1 MKSNLTRLS
10 AAVLVSTSL
19 FSGLAPTPSYAATY
33 EGTVNTEILNVRS
46 DSSTTSSIVGKLTEG
61 TTVNVYSSNND
72 WAQIEFEGQ
81 TRYVAS
87 EYLTVNTSISK
98 SSTSTTSTASTA
110 LYIAKEAT
118 NMYSSMT
125 TSSSVVSAIPKGAT
139 ITYISTHGATGS
151 WYKVSYN
158 GKTGYVAQKYF
169 AEQSSA
175 KQYVAEMNVNLRAE
189 MTTSSAVLTVIPK
202 DAVVNYISTH
212 GATGSWYKVSY
223 NGKIGYVAQKY
234 FSAYEGGSVTPQV
247 NPTHMTTDSTK
258 VYASITTTSRVL
270 TTLPKGAKVS
280 LQSLYGATNSW
291 GKISYNGITGYV
303 AMRDLQSLTAPK
315 PMYISNQTTLYNSM
329 SSSKKAIRTLTPG
342 TAVSQLSTHGATG
355 SWSKVTYQSTTGYVP
370 TRDLSEKFTQVVT
383 PYYAQQETKLYSS
396 MSSSKTV
403 LQTIP
408 KGAKVDQF
416 AKFGATGSWYQVR
429 YNNTT
434 GYVAARDFALT
445 PPTTTPTEQYGPE
458 AEYRIYVEGGS
469 TLNVRSTPAVQ
480 SNNLAGT
487 LNNGTIVSVKPIIG
501 SDWGLLT
508 NGTYSGNY
516 IHMDYA
522 IPVTTT
528 PPGSGVIKN
537 VFYTSYPMTVRDMAE
552 RQYNQIA
559 QTDFHHYEKAY
570 LPRAWVSVTDN
581 VGTIVN
587 QDMTV
592 ISSVGAALKS
602 SASSSSVTVA
612 TIPKG
617 ATVQYVERASSSW
630 YKVKYG
636 TATGYITLSSV
647 VGKANILSQPSL
659 TSHAYGQINPG
670 EKVTITG
677 QTGTYYTI
685 SYERPSGHNIRVFD
699 NTWRRASLNEV
710 LTYVDPT
717 GIDPNSRLFY
727 QFLDLSK
734 SAGTTAT
741 TLNKLLLS
749 KGTLSGLGQ
758 AFVTAGSQYN
768 INEVY
773 LLSHALHE
781 TGNGT
786 SKLASGVPVDK
797 DGNALINSE
806 GDRIYPERP
815 IAATVYNMYGI
826 QAFDSNPLG
835 SGAKY
840 AFEQKWFTPEAAVI
854 GGAYWIG
861 SSYINHPTYKQNTL
875 YKMRYNPDS
884 PGTHQYATN
893 IAWADIPTRQI
904 YNVYQM
910 LDSYTLNFDVPKYQ

>member
-10 AAVLVSTSL
+10 VAVLVSTSL

-33 EGTVNTEILNVRS
+33 EGTVNTKILNVRS

-61 TTVNVYSSNND
+61 ATVNVYSSNND
-72 WAQIEFEGQ
+72 WAQIEFEGE

-98 SSTSTTSTASTA
+98 SSISTASTT

-118 NMYSSMT
+118 SMYSSMT

-151 WYKVSYN
+151 WYKVSY
-158 GKTGYVAQKYF
+158 
-169 AEQSSA
+169 
-175 KQYVAEMNVNLRAE
+175 
-189 MTTSSAVLTVIPK
+189 
-202 DAVVNYISTH
+202 D
-212 GATGSWYKVSY
+212 
-223 NGKIGYVAQKY
+223 GKIGYVAQKY

-247 NPTHMTTDSTK
+247 NPTHTTTNSTK

-329 SSSKKAIRTLTPG
+329 SSTKKAIRTLTPG
-342 TAVSQLSTHGATG
+342 TSVSQLSTHGATG

-458 AEYRIYVEGGS
+458 VEYRIYVEGGS

-537 VFYTSYPMTVRDMAE
+537 VFYTNYPMTVRDMAE

-559 QTDFHHYEKAY
+559 LTDFHRYEKAY

-592 ISSVGAALKS
+592 ISNVGVALKS
-602 SASSSSVTVA
+602 SATSSSVTVA

-659 TSHAYGQINPG
+659 TSHPYGQINPG

-677 QTGTYYTI
+677 QTGTYYTV
-685 SYERPSGHNIRVFD
+685 SYKRPSGHNLRVFD
-699 NTWRRASLNEV
+699 NTWRRASVDEV

-717 GIDPNSRLFY
+717 GIDPNSRSFY

-797 DGNALINSE
+797 DGNALINSN

-815 IAATVYNMYGI
+815 VAATVYNMYGI

-893 IAWADIPTRQI
+893 IAWADIQTRQI
-904 YNVYQM
+904 YDVYQS
-910 LDSYTLNFDVPKYQ
+910 LDAYTLNFDVPKYQ

>member
-10 AAVLVSTSL
+10 AAVLISTSL
-19 FSGLAPTPSYAATY
+19 FSGLAPAPSYAATY

-81 TRYVAS
+81 KRYVSS

-98 SSTSTTSTASTA
+98 SSTSTATA
-110 LYIAKEAT
+110 LYTAKEAT

-169 AEQSSA
+169 VEQASA

-189 MTTSSAVLTVIPK
+189 MTTSSAILTVVPK
-202 DAVVNYISTH
+202 DAVVDYISTH

-280 LQSLYGATNSW
+280 LQSTYGATNSW

-403 LQTIP
+403 LHTIP

-480 SNNLAGT
+480 SDNLAGT
-487 LNNGTIVSVKPIIG
+487 LNTGTIVSVKPIIG

-537 VFYTSYPMTVRDMAE
+537 VFYTSYPMTVREM
-552 RQYNQIA
+552 A
-559 QTDFHHYEKAY
+559 QTQFNVAGVTDAHRHKDAY
-570 LPRAWVSVTDN
+570 LPRAWVN
-581 VGTIVN
+581 VNGSTGMIIKNEMKVVSN
-587 QDMTV
+587 V
-592 ISSVGAALKS
+592 SAALKS
-602 SASSSSVTVA
+602 SASSNSVTLA
-612 TIPKG
+612 TVPRG
-617 ATVQYVERASSSW
+617 ATVTYIERASNSSW

-636 TATGYITLSSV
+636 ATTGYITLSSV
-647 VGKANILSQPSL
+647 LGTANVLSSASL
-659 TSHAYGQINPG
+659 TSHPYGQINPG
-670 EKVTITG
+670 EQVNITG
-677 QTGTYYTI
+677 QTGTYYKI
-685 SYERPSGHNIRVFD
+685 SYSRPSGFDRTVFD
-699 NTWRRASLNEV
+699 NIWRRATLDEITS
-710 LTYVDPT
+710 YVDPNR
-717 GIDPNSRLFY
+717 IDVNSQSFY

-734 SAGTTAT
+734 SAGTTAN
-741 TLNKLLLS
+741 TLNKFLSS
-749 KGTLSGLGQ
+749 KGTLSGKGQ
-758 AFVTAGSQYN
+758 AFVDAANMLGV
-768 INEVY
+768 NEVY
-773 LLSHALHE
+773 LLSHALLE
-781 TGNGT
+781 TAHGT
-786 SKLASGVPVDK
+786 SLLATGIPVDK
-797 DGNALINSE
+797 DGNALINSS
-806 GDRIYPERP
+806 GNRIYPERP
-815 IAATVYNMYGI
+815 VAATVYNMYGI
-826 QAFDSNPLG
+826 QAVDSNPLG

-840 AFEQKWFTPEAAVI
+840 AFEQKWFSPNDAII
-854 GGAYWIG
+854 GGAEWI
-861 SSYINHPTYKQNTL
+861 SNRYINDPRYKRNTL
-875 YKMRYNPDS
+875 YKMRFNPDA
-884 PGTHQYATN
+884 PGTYQYATDIGWAAKQTKN
-893 IAWADIPTRQI
+893 IFDI
-904 YNVYQM
+904 YQS
-910 LDSYTLNFDVPKYQ
+910 LDAYTLNFDVPKYQ

>member
-81 TRYVAS
+81 KRYVAS

-98 SSTSTTSTASTA
+98 SSTSTATA
-110 LYIAKEAT
+110 LYTAKEAT

-139 ITYISTHGATGS
+139 IT
-151 WYKVSYN
+151 
-158 GKTGYVAQKYF
+158 
-169 AEQSSA
+169 
-175 KQYVAEMNVNLRAE
+175 
-189 MTTSSAVLTVIPK
+189 
-202 DAVVNYISTH
+202 YISTH

-291 GKISYNGITGYV
+291 GKISYNGINGYV

-315 PMYISNQTTLYNSM
+315 PMYISNQTALYNSM
-329 SSSKKAIRTLTPG
+329 SSTKKAIRTLTPG

-528 PPGSGVIKN
+528 PPGNGVIKN
-537 VFYTSYPMTVRDMAE
+537 VFYTNYPMTVRDMAK

-559 QTDFHHYEKAY
+559 LTDFHRYEKAY

-592 ISSVGAALKS
+592 ISNVGAALKS
-602 SASSSSVTVA
+602 SATSSSVTVA

-659 TSHAYGQINPG
+659 TSHPYGQINPG
-670 EKVTITG
+670 EKVIITG
-677 QTGTYYTI
+677 QTGTYYTV
-685 SYERPSGHNIRVFD
+685 SYKRPSGHNLRVFD
-699 NTWRRASLNEV
+699 NTWRRASVDDL
-710 LTYVDPT
+710 LPYVDPSQ
-717 GIDPNSRLFY
+717 IDANSRSFY

-741 TLNKLLLS
+741 TLNKVLTS
-749 KGTLSGLGQ
+749 KGTLSGQGQ
-758 AFVTAGSQYN
+758 AFVDAASMYGV
-768 INEVY
+768 NEVY
-773 LLSHALHE
+773 LLSHAILE
-781 TGNGT
+781 TGHGT
-786 SKLASGVPVDK
+786 SLLAKGVPVDK
-797 DGNALINSE
+797 DGNALINSS
-806 GDRIYPERP
+806 GNRIYPERP
-815 IAATVYNMYGI
+815 VAATVYNMYGI
-826 QAFDSNPLG
+826 QATDSNPLG
-835 SGAKY
+835 NGAKY
-840 AFEQKWFTPEAAVI
+840 AFQQKWFSPKEAII

-861 SSYINHPTYKQNTL
+861 ASYINHPTYKQNTL
-875 YKMRYNPDS
+875 YKMRFNPSS
-884 PGTHQYATN
+884 PGTHQYATD
-893 IAWADIPTRQI
+893 IGWAAKQTTSI
-904 YNVYQM
+904 YNIYQS
-910 LDSYTLNFDVPKYQ
+910 LDAYTLNFDVPKYQ